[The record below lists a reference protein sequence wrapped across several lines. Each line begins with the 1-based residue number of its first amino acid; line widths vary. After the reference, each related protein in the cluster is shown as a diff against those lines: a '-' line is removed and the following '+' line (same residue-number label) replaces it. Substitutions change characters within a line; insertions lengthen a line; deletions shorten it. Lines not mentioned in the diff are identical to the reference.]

1 MFIKGA
7 DVNVTEKDLKEKVL
21 NVLEDSKFGTLAT
34 VKNDKPHSR
43 YMTFYNEGLTL
54 YTPTDKDTHKTEEI
68 DDNPNVH
75 ILLGYNGDGLGDA
88 YVEIE
93 GTAEI
98 RDDSAIKDKLWS
110 DSMERWF
117 DGPNDP
123 DYIVLEIKPTLFRLM
138 NSGSKTPQVLEV

>member
-1 MFIKGA
+1 MA
-7 DVNVTEKDLKEKVL
+7 DKDLKEKVL
-21 NVLEDSKFGTLAT
+21 NVLKDSKFGTLAT
-34 VKNDKPHSR
+34 VKNNKPHSR
-43 YMTFYNEGLTL
+43 YMTFYHEGLTL

-98 RDDSAIKDKLWS
+98 RDDSGLKQEIWS

-117 DGPNDP
+117 KGPDDP

-138 NSGSKTPQVLEV
+138 NSGSESPQVLEV